1 MKQRLS
7 VLAAQFNGRMLLVR
21 WLVYALV
28 LLAVA
33 LLVPKI
39 YFTDRRVWVW
49 LMVAAGF
56 GILNSIIRP
65 LIQALMLQLFFAS
78 LGLVVALINGF
89 MLYLLSWTFPNR
101 FAVDS
106 FLWALVGGLL
116 VALLGSFLEGLFGL
130 TRPIV
135 PESGAELRQRLKAQD
150 RSLVYTFLKAR
161 PAPLVSEE
169 ALPGLPSPALDVPP
183 PEQLPSA
190 QPEAPE
196 TSVTASQEAPPEPA
210 RRIRR
215 PKVRRKAAAPSKAEL
230 AAGEPVETP
239 GPQQP
244 AGAPEAAE
252 PATGSAGVDTAAGV
266 PDLGEEAGA

>member
-1 MKQRLS
+1 MKQRFS
-7 VLAAQFNGRMLLVR
+7 VLAAQFNGRMMLVR

-56 GILNSIIRP
+56 GILNAIVRP
-65 LIQALMLQLFFAS
+65 LLQALMLQLFFAS

-89 MLYLLSWTFPNR
+89 MLYLVSWVFPTR

-106 FLWALVGGLL
+106 ILWAMVGGIL
-116 VALLGSFLEGLFGL
+116 VALLSTFLEGLFGL

-135 PESGAELRQRLKAQD
+135 PESEAELRQRLKAQD

-161 PAPLVSEE
+161 PVPLASEDNLPQ
-169 ALPGLPSPALDVPP
+169 LPGPAPAVVP
-183 PEQLPSA
+183 
-190 QPEAPE
+190 
-196 TSVTASQEAPPEPA
+196 
-210 RRIRR
+210 
-215 PKVRRKAAAPSKAEL
+215 
-230 AAGEPVETP
+230 
-239 GPQQP
+239 
-244 AGAPEAAE
+244 PEAAPIGVIE
-252 PATGSAGVDTAAGV
+252 ETEQAGSA
-266 PDLGEEAGA
+266 PEEAVQVVPNQREEVGP

>member
-1 MKQRLS
+1 MKQRFS
-7 VLAAQFNGRMLLVR
+7 VLAAQFNWRMILVR

-49 LMVAAGF
+49 LMMAGGF
-56 GILNSIIRP
+56 GILNSVIRP
-65 LIQALMLQLFFAS
+65 LLQALMLQLFFAS

-106 FLWALVGGLL
+106 IFWALVGGIL

-135 PESGAELRQRLKAQD
+135 PESEAELRQRLKAQD

-161 PAPLVSEE
+161 PVPLVSEDS
-169 ALPGLPSPALDVPP
+169 LPEIPGPAPDVAP
-183 PEQLPSA
+183 PEQELMA
-190 QPEAPE
+190 QPEELE
-196 TSVTASQEAPPEPA
+196 TSVADSEEVPPGPAKKARRLKIRHKTAAPEEAREAEPASGSDQEEPA
-210 RRIRR
+210 R
-215 PKVRRKAAAPSKAEL
+215 S
-230 AAGEPVETP
+230 
-239 GPQQP
+239 
-244 AGAPEAAE
+244 
-252 PATGSAGVDTAAGV
+252 V

>member
-1 MKQRLS
+1 MKQRFS
-7 VLAAQFNGRMLLVR
+7 VLAAQFNWRMLLVR

-56 GILNSIIRP
+56 GILNAIVRP
-65 LIQALMLQLFFAS
+65 ILQALMLQLFFAS

-89 MLYLLSWTFPNR
+89 MLYLLSWVFPNR

-106 FLWALVGGLL
+106 ILWALVGGIL
-116 VALLGSFLEGLFGL
+116 VALLGTFLEGLFGL

-135 PESGAELRQRLKAQD
+135 PESESELRQRLKAQD

-161 PAPLVSEE
+161 PAPLVSED
-169 ALPGLPSPALDVPP
+169 ALPEIPGPAPDALP
-183 PEQLPSA
+183 PESA
-190 QPEAPE
+190 PVGMAEETGHAGTTQEESAHVVPDQPEE
-196 TSVTASQEAPPEPA
+196 VEA
-210 RRIRR
+210 
-215 PKVRRKAAAPSKAEL
+215 
-230 AAGEPVETP
+230 
-239 GPQQP
+239 
-244 AGAPEAAE
+244 
-252 PATGSAGVDTAAGV
+252 
-266 PDLGEEAGA
+266 

>member
-1 MKQRLS
+1 MKQRFS
-7 VLAAQFNGRMLLVR
+7 VLAAQFNWRMLLVR

-33 LLVPKI
+33 LLMPKI

-49 LMVAAGF
+49 LMVAGGF
-56 GILNSIIRP
+56 GILNSLIRP
-65 LIQALMLQLFFAS
+65 LLQALMLQLFFAS

-106 FLWALVGGLL
+106 ILWALVGGIL

-135 PESGAELRQRLKAQD
+135 PESEAELRQRLKAQD

-161 PAPLVSEE
+161 PAPLVSEDE
-169 ALPGLPSPALDVPP
+169 LPQLPTPATDLPP
-183 PEQLPSA
+183 PE
-190 QPEAPE
+190 
-196 TSVTASQEAPPEPA
+196 EAPPKA
-210 RRIRR
+210 
-215 PKVRRKAAAPSKAEL
+215 VR
-230 AAGEPVETP
+230 AGEVAETS
-239 GPQQP
+239 
-244 AGAPEAAE
+244 PEE
-252 PATGSAGVDTAAGV
+252 TTTAV
-266 PDLGEEAGA
+266 SDREEEAGA